1 MAAINSKY
9 DVTTTAYSTAATL
22 SVTRATLSA
31 PIAPTGV
38 AVDGS
43 SSSITVSLT
52 GVANAS
58 SYTARIYLASDTS
71 TALQTLT
78 GFTSGSAIASLEPAT
93 SYKVTIEAI
102 GDGVSF
108 SNSSASLFSAS
119 ITTNK
124 ALLTTPAAPTLI
136 TTANTHKSLTL
147 SWSAVTHAT
156 SYTIALYNSTG
167 SNILATVTGVTGT
180 TKIFDDSDYASIEE
194 ATGYKVSITAIGD
207 SQYTNSSES
216 SLSSLATTINALAVA
231 PSISSQPTNLTRAAN
246 ATATFTVTAT
256 ASDGGSVTYQWQ
268 VRINSDASWVN
279 VSTGSG
285 GTSRSYTTASIA
297 IADNGYQF
305 HVVITNTYLAT
316 TATTTSNTVTLTVT
330 KANQSSL
337 SVTSR
342 DGVLGTPLTLT
353 VSGGSSG
360 GAVTY
365 VVTNGTAS
373 GCIFPGSV
381 TTSSSP
387 ALLSSSTSGTCSV
400 TATMAANTTYNSV
413 SSSPTSIR
421 IISTP
426 QSVAVTVT
434 NSTKYQSEV
443 TITVVVGTAGTVEFL
458 QNGKT
463 IPECAEVRATVT
475 SPATCKWKP
484 STQGI
489 VSIIAEV
496 TPTNRSIAV
505 TRSAGIP
512 VRVAERD

>member
-1 MAAINSKY
+1 M
-9 DVTTTAYSTAATL
+9 
-22 SVTRATLSA
+22 
-31 PIAPTGV
+31 
-38 AVDGS
+38 
-43 SSSITVSLT
+43 
-52 GVANAS
+52 
-58 SYTARIYLASDTS
+58 
-71 TALQTLT
+71 QTLT

-353 VSGGSSG
+353 VSGGSSD

-373 GCIFPGSV
+373 GCTFPGSV

-400 TATMAANTTYNSV
+400 TATMAANATYNSV